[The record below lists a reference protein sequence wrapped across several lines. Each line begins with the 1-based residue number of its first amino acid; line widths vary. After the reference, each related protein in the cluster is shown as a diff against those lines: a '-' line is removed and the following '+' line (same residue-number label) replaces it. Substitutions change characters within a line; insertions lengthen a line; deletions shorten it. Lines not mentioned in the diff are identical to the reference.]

1 MTSQSLSATVQSTLC
16 QYSDCILDQGVQL
29 YGQATVEAGRAYRYL
44 GQKACE
50 AYNYIV
56 TIISQIFQRICNY
69 INEKY
74 SQVYPSL
81 DQLRK
86 NLVTKYEDCRND
98 LNRLLDGSALQ
109 HYLSTDD
116 FNKDYIILHTV
127 AWGIIGGFLFG
138 NLGALA
144 ASSIAFSGLSKPK

>member
-1 MTSQSLSATVQSTLC
+1 MKKSSICLKKRQNANNSPKC
-16 QYSDCILDQGVQL
+16 Q
-29 YGQATVEAGRAYRYL
+29 
-44 GQKACE
+44 K
-50 AYNYIV
+50 
-56 TIISQIFQRICNY
+56 
-69 INEKY
+69 NEKN
-74 SQVYPSL
+74 
-81 DQLRK
+81 K
-86 NLVTKYEDCRND
+86 NAKITTNRQHYNKKKRLND

-144 ASSIAFSGLSKPK
+144 TSSIAFSGLSKPK